1 MLIYFIAGSINSK
14 ANYLWR
20 RIVARNWNIK
30 EYFLIL
36 LNDDSDWTM
45 MACISMYARLCKRAY
60 HNISC
65 ILARVPV
72 EETSKEIVT
81 SAPESSSG
89 ISYWLKQ
96 NNFDSL
102 TPKSDQQLISPISI
116 PLKQTLRS
124 RVKLITTN

>member
-1 MLIYFIAGSINSK
+1 
-14 ANYLWR
+14 
-20 RIVARNWNIK
+20 
-30 EYFLIL
+30 
-36 LNDDSDWTM
+36 M

-60 HNISC
+60 HSISC

>member
-20 RIVARNWNIK
+20 RIVARDWNIK

-36 LNDDSDWTM
+36 LNDNSDWTM
-45 MACISMYARLCKRAY
+45 MACIYMYARLCKHAY

-72 EETSKEIVT
+72 EETSNLNSHQRPWVFFRYQLLVET
-81 SAPESSSG
+81 NS
-89 ISYWLKQ
+89 
-96 NNFDSL
+96 FDSL

-124 RVKLITTN
+124 RVNLITTN

>member
-20 RIVARNWNIK
+20 RIVARDWNIK

-36 LNDDSDWTM
+36 LNDNSDWTM
-45 MACISMYARLCKRAY
+45 MACIYMYARLCKHAY

-89 ISYWLKQ
+89 ISYWLNQ
-96 NNFDSL
+96 TAL
-102 TPKSDQQLISPISI
+102 TL
-116 PLKQTLRS
+116 
-124 RVKLITTN
+124 